1 MADLSSMTLVDL
13 RRRAADVGV
22 PASQIEDAR
31 DGDDPKRELIALI
44 TAAAPPLSSL
54 GVGELRRRAASAGV
68 PAHQIEDARDSD
80 DPKSALIALITSGGK
95 AMRAPAA
102 VVATAVPQQ
111 QPMVNIVPSSPQ
123 AASSSGGPRLT
134 PCRTNS
140 VWILGIIYVRG
151 ATGCCLW
158 LAWCEL
164 QLWLTPYLS
173 LTAQVICSLLTLG
186 GAYLLVAG
194 CTYDE
199 TYYSWYSSYTV
210 THEDN
215 TYEGIGLTAIILTV
229 VALFYGVYMIVAGC
243 KPVRWLPTHLRAAPS

>member
-1 MADLSSMTLVDL
+1 MREGPETDSGRNADLLKHQLYSPKQMADLSSMTLVDL

-134 PCRTNS
+134 PCRTKS

-151 ATGCCLW
+151 ATSCCLW

-164 QLWLTPYLS
+164 QL
-173 LTAQVICSLLTLG
+173 
-186 GAYLLVAG
+186 
-194 CTYDE
+194 
-199 TYYSWYSSYTV
+199 
-210 THEDN
+210 
-215 TYEGIGLTAIILTV
+215 
-229 VALFYGVYMIVAGC
+229 
-243 KPVRWLPTHLRAAPS
+243 